1 MSWLIT
7 GSNGQLGKAF
17 HRALFD
23 QKNICFVDRT
33 NCDLSDPTSLA
44 NCLQREKPKVIVNC
58 AAYTAVDAAE
68 DDEQTAMR
76 VNAFAVGEM
85 ARWSADNGAL
95 MVHFSTD
102 YVFDGSSEDAY
113 RESDTV
119 NPLTAY
125 GRSKAA
131 GEELLFNA
139 GGAALCLRTS
149 WVHSNEGH
157 NFLRT
162 MRRLISEQNK
172 LGVVNDQF
180 GVPTTT
186 DFLVKMTR
194 QLIANFSKSESGLP
208 QLIHAVPTG
217 HTSWFGFARHI
228 REMLAVNKETTS
240 LAEVYAIPSEDFP
253 QRAKRPANSI
263 LSNQLLESL
272 LGEQVGTWQEWHNKL
287 MEGEE

>member
-1 MSWLIT
+1 MSATKKLQASKSVRNLNELAYYRFQWPA
-7 GSNGQLGKAF
+7 GQSI

-23 QKNICFVDRT
+23 QKNICFVDRIRMRPYAIRQ
-33 NCDLSDPTSLA
+33 LS

-76 VNAFAVGEM
+76 VNALAVGEM

-194 QLIANFSKSESGLP
+194 QLIANFSKSKSECRNSFMLF
-208 QLIHAVPTG
+208 QLAYQLV
-217 HTSWFGFARHI
+217 WFC
-228 REMLAVNKETTS
+228 ET
-240 LAEVYAIPSEDFP
+240 YP
-253 QRAKRPANSI
+253 
-263 LSNQLLESL
+263 
-272 LGEQVGTWQEWHNKL
+272 
-287 MEGEE
+287 